1 MTDSDAPVLTRIQ
14 IYCSALYNL
23 MDENSEILQ
32 VEKGEVKVWKGYL
45 TQACGLVEI
54 PEGVR
59 NRVIKRLGD
68 VGSIQV
74 VEQGRRNY
82 PSVVALLGPPTDEV
96 WQAFKDDTLQSDLLT
111 ERPDPAM
118 MAQQIRDIREAMG
131 GVNVPDALKNHE
143 ERISSLETQLR
154 KLTER
159 AENEKSAQ

>member
-1 MTDSDAPVLTRIQ
+1 MAEDAPQLTRIQ

-23 MDENSEILQ
+23 MDENSEI
-32 VEKGEVKVWKGYL
+32 VPIKDGEARIWKGYV

-59 NRVIKRLGD
+59 NRVIRRLED

-82 PSVVALLGPPTDEV
+82 PSVVALFYPPTDEV
-96 WQAFKDDTLQSDLLT
+96 WRAFQDETLQSDLLT
-111 ERPDPAM
+111 RRPDAATM
-118 MAQQIRDIREAMG
+118 GQQINDLRAQMG
-131 GVNVPDALKNHE
+131 GVHIPDALRNHE
-143 ERISSLETQLR
+143 ERIASLESQLK

-159 AENEKSAQ
+159 AGS

>member
-1 MTDSDAPVLTRIQ
+1 MAEGELTKIQ

-23 MDENSEILQ
+23 MDENSEVMQ
-32 VEKGEVKVWKGYL
+32 VNEGDVKVWKGYV

-82 PSVVALLGPPTDEV
+82 PSVVALFYPPTPEV
-96 WQAFKDDTLQSDLLT
+96 WQAWQSDALQSDLLT
-111 ERPDPAM
+111 SRPDPAM
-118 MAQQIRDIREAMG
+118 MSQQIKDIREQMG
-131 GVNVPDALKNHE
+131 GVHIPDALRNHE
-143 ERISSLETQLR
+143 ERIASIEVRLKKIE
-154 KLTER
+154 ER
-159 AENEKSAQ
+159 AE